1 MVSDS
6 EPESGTADEQK
17 AEKLPASV
25 SERPKKKKLR
35 RPKPPIPKTEEE
47 IDSPSKQTVGMLGI
61 LGLMTVIMWALAR
74 GGCNYHPPK
83 ETRTPRVVSTEDLA
97 RDPKNAA
104 VELQQRWL
112 TRNFAGAAELVSGD
126 VAADLQR
133 DKAACD
139 ATCLG
144 ARKSLSDTVLTSAVV
159 LESNM
164 MASNVRVTSL
174 GLPGGPKVYLM
185 RVERSEAIWKVTMR
199 KADDG
204 TALPA
209 LPTPPN
215 PHELGGM
222 LPLSSNGT
230 PAASASGVA
239 SATPPA
245 AGASA
250 SAAPHTSA
258 APHSPAAAPHPSVPA
273 PAPASSK
280 YGFFWLMVPRHGA

>member
-17 AEKLPASV
+17 AEKLPAS
-25 SERPKKKKLR
+25 SSDRPKKKKLR
-35 RPKPPIPKTEEE
+35 RPKPPIPKTEDE

-61 LGLMTVIMWALAR
+61 LGVMTVIMWGLAR

-83 ETRTPRVVSTEDLA
+83 ETRTPRVVTTEELA

-126 VAADLQR
+126 VAAALAR

-144 ARKSLSDTVLTSAVV
+144 ARQSLSESVITSAVV
-159 LESNM
+159 LDANM
-164 MASNVRVTSL
+164 MAANTRVTSV
-174 GLPGGPKVYLM
+174 GLPGGAQVFLM
-185 RVERSEAIWKVTMR
+185 RVERSDSIWKVTQR

-204 TALPA
+204 VALPA
-209 LPTPPN
+209 LPAAPT

-230 PAASASGVA
+230 PAS
-239 SATPPA
+239 A
-245 AGASA
+245 AGSA
-250 SAAPHTSA
+250 SAAPHASALAAPHASA
-258 APHSPAAAPHPSVPA
+258 APHVVRPMVPA
-273 PAPASSK
+273 PATSK
-280 YGFFWLMVPRHGA
+280 